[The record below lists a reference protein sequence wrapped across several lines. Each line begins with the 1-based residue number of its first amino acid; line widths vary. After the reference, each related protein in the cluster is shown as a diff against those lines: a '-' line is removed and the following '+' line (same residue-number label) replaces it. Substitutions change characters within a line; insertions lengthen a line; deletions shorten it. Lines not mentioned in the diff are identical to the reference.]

1 MLFYSKITFQNHN
14 QGPCVALNLVAVL
27 VETRVQS
34 PITTGILWSG
44 LSEKARKNGK
54 IGDWLLVNSQI
65 WIVGHLVWVLVKA

>member
-44 LSEKARKNGK
+44 LSEKARGK
-54 IGDWLLVNSQI
+54 IGDWLLVSGDYR
-65 WIVGHLVWVLVKA
+65 WLVKLGTAN